1 MRPHTTVSRAL
12 ELALFM
18 DDKLDGANVWAK
30 ITPRSAVSDSFS
42 ADRARQLGDVAFL
55 INKSRGGTVCSELQ
69 FAARFPGSD
78 EVEGK
83 FVAFDGREIKLLV
96 GLLLATFG
104 AIELREQ
111 EGAGTRLDILT
122 GAGRE
127 NLHAL
132 GGRLFVRGILVVGE
146 GGLASNLLDVFELE
160 SRGRMGGS
168 GNTNQAADQDRGSFH
183 CRVRA
188 FFSMHKSM
196 VRRKAVTTR
205 C

>member
-1 MRPHTTVSRAL
+1 MEA
-12 ELALFM
+12 
-18 DDKLDGANVWAK
+18 KLDVANVWAK
-30 ITPRSAVSDSFS
+30 RTPRLAVTGLFS
-42 ADRARQLGDVAFL
+42 ANCARQLSDVAFL

-78 EVEGK
+78 EVEGE
-83 FVAFDGREIKLLV
+83 FVAFEGREIKLLV
-96 GLLLATFG
+96 SLLLAAVG
-104 AIELREQ
+104 AIEFREQ

-160 SRGRMGGS
+160 SRGRMSGS
-168 GNTNQAADQDRGSFH
+168 GKTNQAADQDRGCFH
-183 CRVRA
+183 SRVRA